1 MDFATW
7 TRVLSGRGLQV
18 VPPSHP
24 VPVVLWALRQD
35 GGLQGGLL
43 HFRCQGRTV
52 TLVEYAESAIVL
64 AEPASMC
71 GCGCGL
77 TARLPEGTP
86 RLTLRADARPSRAVR
101 FDGASEHGWV
111 GYEAGL
117 LRVPEAAVLFDE
129 LLAELEAH
137 PVTGAGRSRSAVP
150 GR

>member
-24 VPVVLWALRQD
+24 VPVVLWALRQGRD
-35 GGLQGGLL
+35 QPNGLL

-77 TARLPEGTP
+77 TARLPESTP
-86 RLTLRADARPSRAVR
+86 RLTLRPDAEPSRSVR
-101 FDGASEHGWV
+101 FDGAAERGWV

-117 LRVPEAAVLFDE
+117 LRVSEAAELFDR
-129 LLAELEAH
+129 LLAELAAE
-137 PVTGAGRSRSAVP
+137 PVTAGPPSRSVVP

>member
-7 TRVLSGRGLQV
+7 TRALSGRGLQV
-18 VPPSHP
+18 VPPSHS
-24 VPVVLWALRQD
+24 VPVVVWALRQQ
-35 GGLQGGLL
+35 GGLPGGLL
-43 HFRCQGRTV
+43 HFRCQGRTA

-77 TARLPEGTP
+77 TARLPETTP
-86 RLTLRADARPSRAVR
+86 RLTLRPDAEPSRAVR
-101 FDGASEHGWV
+101 FDGAAREGWV

-117 LRVPEAAVLFDE
+117 LRVPRAAALFDE
-129 LLAELEAH
+129 LLAELEAL
-137 PVTGAGRSRSAVP
+137 PVRAAGRSRSAVP